1 MLSCHLTLEAD
12 KPLPK
17 SYPTAILTL
26 GDHIR
31 KRRLDLG
38 LLQREVA
45 ERIGVTTDTITNWE
59 LARTEPGIRSL
70 VAIIDF
76 LGYVPFSPGESYPE
90 RLKVYRMVRGLTQRQ
105 LASELGVDP
114 TTVMKWEAGT
124 SKPMRKTRERV
135 LGVIDSILNL
145 SET

>member
-1 MLSCHLTLEAD
+1 MLEAA

-45 ERIGVTTDTITNWE
+45 ERIGVTTQTITNWE
-59 LARTEPGIRSL
+59 LGRTEPGIRAL
-70 VAIIDF
+70 VAIVDF
-76 LGYVPFSPGESYPE
+76 LGYVPFSMGEAFPE
-90 RLKVYRMVRGLTQRQ
+90 KLKAYRMMKGLTQRQ
-105 LASELGVDP
+105 LATDLDVDP
-114 TTVMKWEAGT
+114 TTVGAWETGT
-124 SKPMRKTRERV
+124 SKPMPKTRERV
-135 LGVIDSILNL
+135 EQAITVRQVSLGVRSSPL
-145 SET
+145 